1 MPLLEITQHN
11 FEAVIAGNEMVVLDF
26 WAPWCAP
33 CKAFAPVF
41 EAAAEKYPDM
51 VFGKINTDVEQELG
65 SIFQIRSIPTLTI
78 FRQQIGIFSQAGS
91 LPASALEQVLQ
102 QALAL
107 DMDQVR
113 AEIAEQQDGEGDLGA
128 V

>member
-1 MPLLEITQHN
+1 MALLEITQHN

-65 SIFQIRSIPTLTI
+65 SAFQVRSIPTLAI

-91 LPASALEQVLQ
+91 LPASALDQVLQ

-113 AEIAEQQDGEGDLGA
+113 MEIAQQQDGQGNPGTG
-128 V
+128 

>member
-1 MPLLEITQHN
+1 MALLEITQHN

-65 SIFQIRSIPTLTI
+65 SAFQVRSIPTLAI

-91 LPASALEQVLQ
+91 LPASALDQVLQ

-113 AEIAEQQDGEGDLGA
+113 MEIAQQQGGQGNPGTG
-128 V
+128 